1 MKKTDTCSISRK
13 ELLST
18 DTCGINRKELLAGLK
33 K

>member
-13 ELLST
+13 EILTT
-18 DTCGINRKELLAGLK
+18 DTCRISRKELLAGLK